1 VFILENHL
9 LNSRFRS
16 TRIDEAGRG
25 PLAGPVVAAA
35 VIVPSDLVGIMDSKK
50 ITKEDDREYLYE
62 QLITMEG
69 IRWAVSIVDAARIDE
84 VNILQATL
92 EGMRSATQA
101 IMGEE
106 VVPITLAPKSPSKG
120 GTEGHTIRVIRTSAN
135 VNEQGCY
142 VVCPTNAL
150 CMEEREKEGRTP
162 QNDLS
167 MSSQVRHFQV
177 REGYFA
183 LVDGNR
189 LPRDMPC
196 MAEPMV
202 KGDSKEF
209 SIAAAS
215 ILAKVTR
222 DRLMHGYDELY
233 PMYNLKQHKGY
244 PTQAHMKAVQEH
256 GASPIHR
263 RTFAPLKHMQFDE
276 DGRIL

>member
-1 VFILENHL
+1 MCAIKRQ
-9 LNSRFRS
+9 NSHFHS
-16 TRIDEAGRG
+16 ARIDEAGRG

-35 VIVPSDLVGIMDSKK
+35 VIVPYDVVGIVDSKQ
-50 ITKEDDREYLYE
+50 ITKEDDREALYE
-62 QLITMEG
+62 QLIAMEG
-69 IRWAVSIVDAARIDE
+69 IRWAVSVIDAARIDE

-92 EGMRSATQA
+92 EGMRSAAQA
-101 IMGEE
+101 VMGE
-106 VVPITLAPKSPSKG
+106 VVPIISAQTKSATERK
-120 GTEGHTIRVIRTSAN
+120 EGHMIRVIQTSAS

-142 VVCPTNAL
+142 VVCPTNPL
-150 CMEEREKEGRTP
+150 CTEEQRKEGRTP
-162 QNDLS
+162 PTDPSL
-167 MSSQVRHFQV
+167 SSQGRHFLL
-177 REGYFA
+177 REQCFA

-189 LPRDMPC
+189 LPPEMPC
-196 MAEPMV
+196 MAEAIV

-222 DRLMHGYDELY
+222 DRLMNSYDELY
-233 PMYNLKQHKGY
+233 PQYNLKQHKGY

-276 DGRIL
+276 QGRIIGE